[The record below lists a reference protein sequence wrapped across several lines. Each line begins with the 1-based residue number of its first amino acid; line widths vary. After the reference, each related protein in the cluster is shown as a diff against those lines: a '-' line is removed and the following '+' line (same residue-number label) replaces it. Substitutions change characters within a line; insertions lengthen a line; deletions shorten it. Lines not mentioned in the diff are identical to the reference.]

1 MLTHGALVRL
11 CRARDLLRDTHD
23 RTLTIEEVA
32 RDATLSPFH
41 FIRLFRTVFGETP
54 HQFRIQ
60 ARVDRAKQL
69 LALSD
74 YSVTDVC
81 MEVGFTSLGS
91 FSDLFARRVGV
102 APSVYRRQIR
112 SIMAVP
118 GALPKAVTPGCLT
131 LMGAA
136 FAIFEKQQNARLS
149 DSGTPTAART
159 AGDA

>member
-1 MLTHGALVRL
+1 MLTHSALARL

-32 RDATLSPFH
+32 KAAALSPFH
-41 FIRLFRTVFGETP
+41 FIRLFRAVFGETP

-60 ARVDRAKQL
+60 ARVDRAKEL
-69 LALSD
+69 LAVSD

-112 SIMAVP
+112 SVMAAP
-118 GALPKAVTPGCLT
+118 GVLPKALTPGCLT

-136 FAIFEKQQNARLS
+136 FAVFEKQETARLS
-149 DSGTPTAART
+149 DS
-159 AGDA
+159 DA

>member
-1 MLTHGALVRL
+1 MLTHTTLARL

-32 RDATLSPFH
+32 MDATLSPFH
-41 FIRLFRTVFGETP
+41 FIRLFRAVFGETP

-112 SIMAVP
+112 SVMAVP
-118 GALPKAVTPGCLT
+118 GALPQELLTSGCLT

-136 FAIFEKQQNARLS
+136 FAVFEKQQNARLS
-149 DSGTPTAART
+149 AS
-159 AGDA
+159 DA